1 MKNNI
6 AILVSALA
14 PTFLLTSC
22 IIEPGGAPGNPS
34 APAAP
39 GYASPGQ
46 PPGSGGAMTAVVGQG
61 QVIVMQGGQVV
72 STLRTA
78 APNVEAQH
86 FTAGQQEIVIKSRGN
101 HGAANVELFDVR
113 TGILRDKVLAYAIE
127 NGQPAWARGM
137 ED

>member
-1 MKNNI
+1 MKNNTLMI
-6 AILVSALA
+6 VSALA

-22 IIEPGGAPGNPS
+22 IIEPGNPS
-34 APAAP
+34 GPAAP
-39 GYASPGQ
+39 GYANPGRPQ
-46 PPGSGGAMTAVVGQG
+46 APGAGMTAVVGQG
-61 QVIVMQGGQVV
+61 QVTVMQGDRVV

-86 FTAGQQEIVIKSRGN
+86 FTADQQQIVIKSRGN

-113 TGILRDKVLAYAIE
+113 TGVLRDKVLAYAIE

-137 ED
+137 EE

>member
-1 MKNNI
+1 MKQHI
-6 AILVSALA
+6 AMIVSALA

-22 IIEPGGAPGNPS
+22 IIEPGNPS
-34 APAAP
+34 EPNAPA
-39 GYASPGQ
+39 YNNPGQ
-46 PPGSGGAMTAVVGQG
+46 SQPSLSGMTAVVGQG
-61 QVIVMQGGQVV
+61 QVTVMQGGQEV

-86 FTAGQQEIVIKSRGN
+86 FTPGQQQIVIKSRGN

-113 TGILRDKVLAYAIE
+113 TGVLRDKVLAYAIE